1 MKKIII
7 NITKNQVVMG
17 SIILLFGS
25 NIANVIAYLYHF
37 ILGPLL
43 GKADYGELV
52 VFLSIISLL
61 SSSYSFL
68 GLLVMK
74 IVSAEKEKQK
84 AVDKFTGLI
93 SQFQKLALIIMIFLL
108 ILIPLSDYFQIHV
121 ITAILIPPIFILSFL
136 LFLYKSYLQGN
147 LNFYTLSFAS
157 ILEILLRLVFAFIF
171 IKIGLRSVGAE
182 LGFLLS
188 VLFLWLALKRYIPK
202 VKKQERGITYKQFAE
217 YGLPILLCSVATT
230 AFFTVDVLLVRV
242 FFTASESGIYGAAA
256 TLGKMVLF
264 STIPITG
271 VLFPLISKKH
281 SEGTEGTRIL
291 LLSLCMTV
299 GIGGVFATAFY
310 FIPNFIVSTLYRNS
324 FVEASPLLFPFSLFM
339 LFLVLSLVFVNYY
352 LPRERYFPVKAL
364 FVGALSQIVGI
375 VIFHTSLLEVIDV
388 SMTVCFTL
396 FVTLLVYF
404 CYENKSFRK
413 YLSKAFSYYPRVQ
426 S

>member
-1 MKKIII
+1 
-7 NITKNQVVMG
+7 MG
-17 SIILLFGS
+17 SFILLLGS

-74 IVSAEKEKQK
+74 IVSAEKNKQT
-84 AVDKFTGLI
+84 AVDKFIGLVN
-93 SQFQKLALIIMIFLL
+93 QFQKPALILAVILL
-108 ILIPLSDYFQIHV
+108 ILIPLSDHFQIHV
-121 ITAILIPPIFILSFL
+121 VTAILIPPIFILSFL

-147 LNFYTLSFAS
+147 LNFYTLSIAS
-157 ILEILLRLVFAFIF
+157 ILEILFRLVFAFVF
-171 IKIGLRSVGAE
+171 IKFGVRSVGAE
-182 LGFLLS
+182 LGFLFS
-188 VLFLWLALKRYIPK
+188 VLVLWFALKRYIPQVRK
-202 VKKQERGITYKQFAE
+202 LEKGISYKQFTE

-230 AFFTVDVLLVRV
+230 AFFTVDVLLVRI
-242 FFTASESGIYGAAA
+242 FFSASDSGIYGAAA

-271 VLFPLISKKH
+271 VLFPLISKRH
-281 SEGTEGTRIL
+281 SEGAEGTNIL
-291 LLSLCMTV
+291 LLSLLMTI
-299 GIGGVFATAFY
+299 GIGGVFASAFY
-310 FIPNFIVSTLYRNS
+310 LIPHLIVSTLYRNS
-324 FVEASPLLFPFSLFM
+324 FTEAAPLLFPFSMFM

-364 FVGALSQIVGI
+364 FVGAITQIIGI
-375 VIFHTSLLEVIDV
+375 TTFHTSLLAVINV

-413 YLSKAFSYYPRVQ
+413 YLSKALSYYPRIQ
-426 S
+426 G